1 VDPPIGLLALHGTV
15 RRGMTHAASLGVGGP
30 ADRTAH
36 GHRHRRDGRCVDN
49 ELRGEGARRKE
60 EREGWIKPD
69 FITLAVG
76 QNNDLEGLVCFNF
89 LESHVDFGT

>member
-1 VDPPIGLLALHGTV
+1 
-15 RRGMTHAASLGVGGP
+15 
-30 ADRTAH
+30 
-36 GHRHRRDGRCVDN
+36 VDN